1 MPKSLRIYSMLR
13 HRRKQR
19 PHKSRHSHQKN
30 IHKRNVARRIRII
43 HIDEDRRKKKCH
55 AVNNFMEKQ
64 NSDNFDCLHD
74 LIAQFHS
81 HRKGS
86 ERIVE
91 QYNVRNSTRSRRTS
105 VHRHAEVRLFQSQSV
120 IHAVAY
126 HTSEFSRLLESIN
139 QSLFLV
145 WQNSG
150 KNRVSVSRFIK
161 FIFAKRR
168 QIFA

>member
-19 PHKSRHSHQKN
+19 PHKSWHSYQKD

-43 HIDEDRRKKKCH
+43 HIDENRRKKKRH

-64 NSDNFDCLHD
+64 DSDDFDCLHY

-81 HRKGS
+81 HRQRS
-86 ERIVE
+86 ERVVE
-91 QYNVRNSTRSRRTS
+91 QYNVGNSTRCWSAR
-105 VHRHAEVRLFQSQSV
+105 VHRHAEVSLFQRQSV
-120 IHAVAY
+120 IYTIAN
-126 HTSEFSRLLESIN
+126 HTGELTRLLESIN
-139 QSLFLV
+139 QALFLIR
-145 WQNSG
+145 QNSG
-150 KNRVSVSRFIK
+150 KNRVSVGRIVK
-161 FIFAKRR
+161 FIFAKCR